1 MKPVSRIQRRDRA
14 MLVFY
19 AVRQATS
26 LAILIW
32 LTSSAFQL
40 PDSRLAWAGLAGT
53 TVFAAWVTWVLIRS
67 IRTYR
72 KRYRAVESKP

>member
-32 LTSSAFQL
+32 LTGSAFQL

-53 TVFAAWVTWVLIRS
+53 TVFATWVTWVLIRS
-67 IRTYR
+67 IRTYI
-72 KRYRAVESKP
+72 KRYPAVESKP